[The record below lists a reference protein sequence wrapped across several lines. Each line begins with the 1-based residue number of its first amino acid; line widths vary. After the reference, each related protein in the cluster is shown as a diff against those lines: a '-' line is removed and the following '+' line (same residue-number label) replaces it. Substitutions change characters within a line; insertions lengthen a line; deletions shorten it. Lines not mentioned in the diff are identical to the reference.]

1 MKILGVSN
9 RKAFSNLE
17 FDEKNKSKKAIR
29 MPKATKKV
37 ISDNKVNWMYKYR
50 KLNTYLEKNLI
61 L

>member
-29 MPKATKKV
+29 MQKETKKV
-37 ISDNKVNWMYKYR
+37 ISDNKVN
-50 KLNTYLEKNLI
+50 
-61 L
+61 